1 MNLDGSTALV
11 TGANRGIGRAIADE
25 LAGRGANVLAGVRE
39 LDQSH
44 EVDGGPSL
52 TRVRMD
58 LSSPASIQSSVEE
71 LRSRR
76 VDILV
81 NNAGVFVGG
90 LFESQEV
97 ERIYELLQVNLAG
110 PIHLT
115 RLLLPQ
121 MLERGSGKVVI
132 NSSIIGHA
140 PFPGAT
146 TYAATKSGLEGFA
159 HALRRE
165 LEQTDISLLELV
177 TPGVDTD
184 MMDEVK
190 RAYEGHSDA
199 SNWDRVE
206 PEEWAKQVADA
217 IENDDDQLNPGGG
230 EWLAKLAPKR
240 LLDAAAKRG
249 FDR

>member
-1 MNLDGSTALV
+1 MNLNRSTALV
-11 TGANRGIGRAIADE
+11 TGANRGIGRAIAGE
-25 LAGRGANVLAGVRE
+25 LAGRGAEVLAGVRE
-39 LDQSH
+39 LDASH
-44 EVDGGPSL
+44 AVDGGPSL
-52 TRVRMD
+52 STVHMD
-58 LSSPASIQSSVEE
+58 LSSPGSIESSVEE
-71 LRSRR
+71 LGGRR
-76 VDILV
+76 IDILV
-81 NNAGVFVGG
+81 NNAGVFIGG
-90 LFESQEV
+90 LFEGQEV
-97 ERIYELLQVNLAG
+97 ERIYKLLQVNLAG

-146 TYAATKSGLEGFA
+146 TYAASKAGLVGFA
-159 HALRRE
+159 QSLRRE
-165 LEQTDISLLELV
+165 LEQTEVSVLELV

-190 RAYEGHSDA
+190 RTLEGHANGS
-199 SNWDRVE
+199 SWGRLE

-217 IENDDDQLNPGGG
+217 IESDHDQLNPGGS
-230 EWLAKLAPKR
+230 ERFAKLAPKW

>member
-1 MNLDGSTALV
+1 MNLNGNTALV
-11 TGANRGIGRAIADE
+11 TGANRGIGRAIANE
-25 LAGRGANVLAGVRE
+25 LADRGANVLAGVRE
-39 LDQSH
+39 LDESH
-44 EVDGGPSL
+44 ELNSGRYL
-52 TRVRMD
+52 TPVHMD
-58 LSSPASIQSSVEE
+58 LSTVDSIQSSVVE

-90 LFESQEV
+90 LLESQDV
-97 ERIYELLQVNLAG
+97 ERIYELLQVNLAA

-121 MLERGSGKVVI
+121 MLERGSGKIVF

-146 TYAATKSGLEGFA
+146 SYAASKSGLDGFA
-159 HALRRE
+159 EALRRE
-165 LEQTDISLLELV
+165 LEETEISVLELV

-190 RAYEGHSDA
+190 RAYDGHSDA
-199 SNWDRVE
+199 SGWDHVQ
-206 PEEWAKQVADA
+206 PEEWARQVADA
-217 IENDDDQLNPGGG
+217 IEADDDQLNPGGG
-230 EWLAKLAPKR
+230 DRLAKLVPKR

>member
-1 MNLDGSTALV
+1 MDLNGNTALV
-11 TGANRGIGRAIADE
+11 TGANRGIGRAIAEE

-39 LDQSH
+39 LDEEH
-44 EVDGGPSL
+44 EIEEGRDL
-52 TRVRMD
+52 TPVHMD
-58 LSSPASIQSSVEE
+58 LSTIDSIQSSVEE

-90 LFESQEV
+90 LLESQDP
-97 ERIYELLQVNLAG
+97 ERIYQLLQVNLAG
-110 PIHLT
+110 QIHLT

-121 MLERGSGKVVI
+121 MLERRSGKIVL

-146 TYAATKSGLEGFA
+146 TYAASKSGLEGFA

-165 LEQTDISLLELV
+165 LSETDISVLELV

-190 RAYEGHSDA
+190 RAYDGHADA
-199 SNWDRVE
+199 SNWDRVQ
-206 PEEWAKQVADA
+206 PEEWARQVADA
-217 IENDDDQLNPGGG
+217 IEADDDQLNPGGG

>member
-1 MNLDGSTALV
+1 MDLGGSTALV

-39 LDQSH
+39 LDESH
-44 EVDGGPSL
+44 EVNGGPAL
-52 TRVRMD
+52 TAVRMD
-58 LSSPASIQSSVEE
+58 LSSAESIRSSVGE

-76 VDILV
+76 IDILV

-90 LFESQEV
+90 LLETQDV
-97 ERIYELLQVNLAG
+97 DRIYELLQANLTG

-121 MLERGSGKVVI
+121 MLERGAGKIVI
-132 NSSIIGHA
+132 NTSIIGHA
-140 PFPGAT
+140 PFPGAA
-146 TYAATKSGLEGFA
+146 TYAASKSGLEGFA
-159 HALRRE
+159 QSLRRE
-165 LEQTDISLLELV
+165 LEETDLSVLELV
-177 TPGVDTD
+177 TPGVDTE
-184 MMDEVK
+184 MMAEVK

-199 SNWDRVE
+199 SGWDHVQ
-206 PEEWAKQVADA
+206 PEEWAAQVADA

-249 FDR
+249 FER